1 MVDENKRKE
10 LEQRLYSEVVGFH
23 DFVAQWFRGEVKDD
37 PLLFE
42 QHMKQKLAP
51 DFINIQPSGQVLTN
65 EDLLIPIFQAHG
77 VNPDFDI
84 SIREFHLMFVG
95 ADGSF
100 AVGRYIEDQT
110 GARNTTPSNNS
121 RISSV
126 GFRLE
131 DKILWQ
137 FCHETGLNAP

>member
-1 MVDENKRKE
+1 MVDASKHKE
-10 LEQRLYSEVVGFH
+10 LEQRLHNEVVAFH

-37 PLLFE
+37 ALLFD
-42 QHMKQKLAP
+42 QHMKQKLAS
-51 DFINIQPSGQVLTN
+51 DFINIQPSGLVLTRA
-65 EDLLIPIFQAHG
+65 ELLDPIFQAHG

-84 SIREFHLMFVG
+84 SIREFHLMFVEKE
-95 ADGSF
+95 DGF
-100 AVGRYIEDQT
+100 VVARYIEDQT

-131 DKILWQ
+131 DQILWQ
-137 FCHETGLNAP
+137 FCHETGLNAS